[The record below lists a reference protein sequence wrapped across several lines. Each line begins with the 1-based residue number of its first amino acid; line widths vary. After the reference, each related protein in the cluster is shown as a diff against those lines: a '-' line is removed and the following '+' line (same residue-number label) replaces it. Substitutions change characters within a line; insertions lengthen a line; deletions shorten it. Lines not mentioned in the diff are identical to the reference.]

1 MTNKLSVRKIIL
13 LSLIAV
19 LLVVYILQLVISGAN
34 DGYSLVLKE
43 SPDTILIQNG
53 TKTQIKIVNSNGIWL
68 LKDGSENPEEN
79 YAILPA
85 NTETVN
91 QMVTLLSKIEVLGLV
106 SRNADNER
114 FGFTENESVKIICSK
129 EGKILRTLELGKN
142 SSTYQQVYAK
152 VDESNNVVLV
162 SGNPKTLFDV
172 TFENLKAPVK
182 TDSENSVGNS
192 TAE

>member
-53 TKTQIKIVNSNGIWL
+53 TNPQIKIVNSNGIWL
-68 LKDGSENPEEN
+68 LKEGSENPEEN

-91 QMVTLLSKIEVLGLV
+91 QMVTSLSKIEVLGLV

>member
-68 LKDGSENPEEN
+68 LKEGSENPEEN

>member
-19 LLVVYILQLVISGAN
+19 LIAVYILQLVISGAN

-53 TKTQIKIVNSNGIWL
+53 IKSQIKIVNPNGIWL
-68 LKDGSENPEEN
+68 LKEGSENPEEN

-91 QMVTLLSKIEVLGLV
+91 QMVTSLSKIEVLGLV

>member
-53 TKTQIKIVNSNGIWL
+53 TKSQIKIVNSNGIWL
-68 LKDGSENPEEN
+68 LKEGSENPEEN

-91 QMVTLLSKIEVLGLV
+91 QMVTSLSKIEVLGLV

-182 TDSENSVGNS
+182 TDSENSVANS

>member
-13 LSLIAV
+13 LSLIVV

-53 TKTQIKIVNSNGIWL
+53 TKSQIKIVNSNGIWL
-68 LKDGSENPEEN
+68 LKEGSENPEEN

-91 QMVTLLSKIEVLGLV
+91 QMVTSLSKIEVLGLV

-192 TAE
+192 TTE

>member
-53 TKTQIKIVNSNGIWL
+53 TKSQIKIVNSNGIWL
-68 LKDGSENPEEN
+68 LKEGSENPEEN

-91 QMVTLLSKIEVLGLV
+91 QMVTSLSKIEVLGLV

-152 VDESNNVVLV
+152 VDESSNVVLV

-182 TDSENSVGNS
+182 TDSENSVANS

>member
-1 MTNKLSVRKIIL
+1 
-13 LSLIAV
+13 
-19 LLVVYILQLVISGAN
+19 
-34 DGYSLVLKE
+34 
-43 SPDTILIQNG
+43 
-53 TKTQIKIVNSNGIWL
+53 
-68 LKDGSENPEEN
+68 
-79 YAILPA
+79 
-85 NTETVN
+85 
-91 QMVTLLSKIEVLGLV
+91 MVTSLSKIEVLGLV

>member
-53 TKTQIKIVNSNGIWL
+53 TNPQIKIVNSNGIWL
-68 LKDGSENPEEN
+68 LKEGSENPEEN

-91 QMVTLLSKIEVLGLV
+91 QMVTSLSKIEVLGLV

-114 FGFTENESVKIICSK
+114 FGFAENESVKIICSK

-152 VDESNNVVLV
+152 VDESSNVVLV

>member
-34 DGYSLVLKE
+34 DGYSVVLKE

-53 TKTQIKIVNSNGIWL
+53 IKSQIKIVNSNGIWL
-68 LKDGSENPEEN
+68 LKEGSENPEEN

-85 NTETVN
+85 NTETLN
-91 QMVTLLSKIEVLGLV
+91 QMVTSLSKIEVLGLV

-114 FGFTENESVKIICSK
+114 FGFTENESIKIICSK

-182 TDSENSVGNS
+182 TESENSVGNS
-192 TAE
+192 TTE

>member
-53 TKTQIKIVNSNGIWL
+53 TKSQIKIVNSNGIWL
-68 LKDGSENPEEN
+68 FKEGSENPEEN

-91 QMVTLLSKIEVLGLV
+91 QMVTSLSKIEVLGLV

-152 VDESNNVVLV
+152 VDESSNVVLV

>member
-53 TKTQIKIVNSNGIWL
+53 IKSQIKIVNSNGIWL
-68 LKDGSENPEEN
+68 LKEGSENPEEN

-91 QMVTLLSKIEVLGLV
+91 QMVTSLSKIEVLGLV

>member
-53 TKTQIKIVNSNGIWL
+53 TKSQIKIVNSNGIWL
-68 LKDGSENPEEN
+68 LKEGSENPEEN

-91 QMVTLLSKIEVLGLV
+91 QMVTSLSKIEVLGLV

-192 TAE
+192 TTE

>member
-1 MTNKLSVRKIIL
+1 MTNKLSVRKKIL

-53 TKTQIKIVNSNGIWL
+53 TKSQIKIVNSNGIWL
-68 LKDGSENPEEN
+68 LKEGSENPEEN

-91 QMVTLLSKIEVLGLV
+91 QMVTSLSKIEVLGLV

-182 TDSENSVGNS
+182 TDSENPVAKS

>member
-1 MTNKLSVRKIIL
+1 MTNKISLRKIIL
-13 LSLIAV
+13 LSLIAI

-53 TKTQIKIVNSNGIWL
+53 IKSQIKIVNSNGIWL
-68 LKDGSENPEEN
+68 LKEGSENPEEN

-85 NTETVN
+85 NTETLN
-91 QMVTLLSKIEVLGLV
+91 QMVTSLSKIEVLGLV

-129 EGKILRTLELGKN
+129 DGKNLRTLELGKN

>member
-13 LSLIAV
+13 LSLIVV

-53 TKTQIKIVNSNGIWL
+53 IKSQIKIVNSNGIWL
-68 LKDGSENPEEN
+68 LKEGSENPEEN

-91 QMVTLLSKIEVLGLV
+91 QMVTSLSKIEVLGLV

-114 FGFTENESVKIICSK
+114 FGFTENESIKIICSK

>member
-34 DGYSLVLKE
+34 DGYSVVLKE

-53 TKTQIKIVNSNGIWL
+53 TKSQIKIVNSNGIWL
-68 LKDGSENPEEN
+68 LKEGSENPEEN

-91 QMVTLLSKIEVLGLV
+91 QMVTSLSKIEVLGLV

>member
-53 TKTQIKIVNSNGIWL
+53 IKSQIKIVNSNGIWL
-68 LKDGSENPEEN
+68 LKEGSENPEEN

-91 QMVTLLSKIEVLGLV
+91 QMVTSLSKIEVLGLV

-192 TAE
+192 TTE

>member
-34 DGYSLVLKE
+34 NGYSLVLKG

-53 TKTQIKIVNSNGIWL
+53 TNPQIKIVNSNGIWL
-68 LKDGSENPEEN
+68 LKEGSENPEEN

-91 QMVTLLSKIEVLGLV
+91 QMVTSLSKIEVLGLV

-152 VDESNNVVLV
+152 IDESNNVVLV

-182 TDSENSVGNS
+182 TDSENSVAN
-192 TAE
+192 

>member
-13 LSLIAV
+13 LSLIVV

-53 TKTQIKIVNSNGIWL
+53 TNPQIKIVNSNGIWL
-68 LKDGSENPEEN
+68 LKEGSENPEEN

-91 QMVTLLSKIEVLGLV
+91 QMLTSLSKIEVLGLV

>member
-53 TKTQIKIVNSNGIWL
+53 TKSQIKIVNSNGIWL
-68 LKDGSENPEEN
+68 LKEGSENPEEN

-91 QMVTLLSKIEVLGLV
+91 QMVTSLSKIEVLGLV

-152 VDESNNVVLV
+152 VDESSNVVLV
-162 SGNPKTLFDV
+162 SGNPKLTFDV
-172 TFENLKAPVK
+172 TFEDLKAPVE
-182 TDSENSVGNS
+182 TAPENSVANS

>member
-53 TKTQIKIVNSNGIWL
+53 TKSQIKIVNSNGIWL
-68 LKDGSENPEEN
+68 LKEGSENPEEN

-91 QMVTLLSKIEVLGLV
+91 QMVTSLSKIEVLGLV

-152 VDESNNVVLV
+152 VDESSNVVLV

>member
-53 TKTQIKIVNSNGIWL
+53 TKSQIKIVNSNGIWL
-68 LKDGSENPEEN
+68 LKEGSENPEEN

-91 QMVTLLSKIEVLGLV
+91 QMVTSLSKIEVLGLV

-129 EGKILRTLELGKN
+129 EGKVLRTLELGKN

-152 VDESNNVVLV
+152 VDESSNVVLV